1 MKTWSTLFFILAI
14 LMFILSVVGLAGGV
28 TPFID
33 CLFSALSFM
42 FFRRLC
48 ICVTTLLDNQK
59 TILENQKKLLIMVD
73 NLTE

>member
-28 TPFID
+28 APFIA
-33 CLFSALSFM
+33 CLVSALSFM
-42 FFRRLC
+42 FFSKLC
-48 ICVTTLLDNQK
+48 SCVTTLLDNQK
-59 TILENQKKLLIMVD
+59 TILENQRKLLIMVD